1 MVSTRSGFNS
11 DGPAPT
17 NKGCCKRFLREFF
30 LCMVDL
36 CILMIGILKAPMT
49 MRVIVALVLRLLLYV
64 TNVVALYA
72 LTATIIH
79 NGRPAHPTGDD
90 QFLADLVNALLQ
102 PAQYV
107 NVQGPPPSRSR
118 LRRSPDFHPHDLTLA
133 ELNLLKAEH
142 PAELNILKAIMQDPI
157 HSFPSFKSAT
167 MTTSKPTAAPAE
179 PRMVPR
185 RVKAPSTAPSRPG
198 RAIPSATTSP
208 APTVAS
214 VPPVPT
220 SATTSPVPTAASD
233 PPAPTPAVSSATT
246 SPVPTAASD
255 LPAPTPAVSSAT
267 TSPVPTAASDLP
279 TPTPAVPSATTSPV
293 PTAASD
299 LPAPTSAASSTTT
312 LTSSNPFP
320 STWSP
325 APPPQQNPTL
335 EPPAYG
341 LTAWLHQIQPVL
353 MFSVLMVALSVTVCV
368 SQLGGSLAC
377 GHLAAGCLPR
387 RPATT
392 ASSATGPVTAAPL
405 HSSA

>member
-17 NKGCCKRFLREFF
+17 NKGCCKRFLREFL
-30 LCMVDL
+30 LCLVDL
-36 CILMIGILKAPMT
+36 GILMIGILKAPMT
-49 MRVIVALVLRLLLYV
+49 MRVIMALVLRVLLYV
-64 TNVVALYA
+64 MNAVALYA
-72 LTATIIH
+72 LTATVIH

-107 NVQGPPPSRSR
+107 NAKGSPTSSSR
-118 LRRSPDFHPHDLTLA
+118 LRRSPDFHPHDLTIA

-142 PAELNILKAIMQDPI
+142 PAELSILKAIMQDPI

-167 MTTSKPTAAPAE
+167 MTT
-179 PRMVPR
+179 RMVPR
-185 RVKAPSTAPSRPG
+185 KVKALSTAPSRPG

-208 APTVAS
+208 
-214 VPPVPT
+214 VPK
-220 SATTSPVPTAASD
+220 
-233 PPAPTPAVSSATT
+233 
-246 SPVPTAASD
+246 
-255 LPAPTPAVSSAT
+255 
-267 TSPVPTAASDLP
+267 AASDLP
-279 TPTPAVPSATTSPV
+279 TPTPAVASATTSPV
-293 PTAASD
+293 PKAASD
-299 LPAPTSAASSTTT
+299 LPTPSPAVASATTSPVPKAASDLPTPTSAAYSTTT
-312 LTSSNPFP
+312 LTSSNPIY

-325 APPPQQNPTL
+325 ASPPQQNPAL

>member
-17 NKGCCKRFLREFF
+17 NKGCCKRFLREFL
-30 LCMVDL
+30 LCLVDL

-49 MRVIVALVLRLLLYV
+49 MRVIMALVLRVLLYV
-64 TNVVALYA
+64 MNAVALYA
-72 LTATIIH
+72 LTATVIH

-90 QFLADLVNALLQ
+90 QFLADMVNALLQ

-107 NVQGPPPSRSR
+107 NAKGSPTSSSR
-118 LRRSPDFHPHDLTLA
+118 LRRSPDFHPHDLTIA

-142 PAELNILKAIMQDPI
+142 PAELSILKAIMQDPI

-167 MTTSKPTAAPAE
+167 TTT
-179 PRMVPR
+179 RMVPR
-185 RVKAPSTAPSRPG
+185 KVKALTTAPSRPG

-208 APTVAS
+208 
-214 VPPVPT
+214 VPK
-220 SATTSPVPTAASD
+220 
-233 PPAPTPAVSSATT
+233 
-246 SPVPTAASD
+246 
-255 LPAPTPAVSSAT
+255 
-267 TSPVPTAASDLP
+267 AASDLP
-279 TPTPAVPSATTSPV
+279 TPT
-293 PTAASD
+293 
-299 LPAPTSAASSTTT
+299 SAAYSTTT
-312 LTSSNPFP
+312 LTSSNPIY

-325 APPPQQNPTL
+325 ASPPQQNPAL

-353 MFSVLMVALSVTVCV
+353 MFSVLMIALSVTVCV

-392 ASSATGPVTAAPL
+392 ASSATGPMTAAPL
-405 HSSA
+405 HSFA

>member
-17 NKGCCKRFLREFF
+17 NKGCCKRFLREFL
-30 LCMVDL
+30 LCLVDL

-49 MRVIVALVLRLLLYV
+49 MRVIMALVLRVLLYV
-64 TNVVALYA
+64 TNAVALYA
-72 LTATIIH
+72 LTATVIH

-107 NVQGPPPSRSR
+107 NAKGSPTSSSR
-118 LRRSPDFHPHDLTLA
+118 LRRSPDFHPHDLTIA

-142 PAELNILKAIMQDPI
+142 PAELSILKAIMQDPI

-167 MTTSKPTAAPAE
+167 MTTRMI
-179 PRMVPR
+179 PRK
-185 RVKAPSTAPSRPG
+185 VKALTTAPSRPG

-208 APTVAS
+208 VPKAASDLPTPIPAVA
-214 VPPVPT
+214 
-220 SATTSPVPTAASD
+220 SATTSPVPK
-233 PPAPTPAVSSATT
+233 
-246 SPVPTAASD
+246 
-255 LPAPTPAVSSAT
+255 
-267 TSPVPTAASDLP
+267 AASDLP
-279 TPTPAVPSATTSPV
+279 TPT
-293 PTAASD
+293 
-299 LPAPTSAASSTTT
+299 SAAYSTTT
-312 LTSSNPFP
+312 LTSSNPIS

-325 APPPQQNPTL
+325 ASPPQQNPAL

-353 MFSVLMVALSVTVCV
+353 MFSVLMIALSVTVCV

-392 ASSATGPVTAAPL
+392 ASSATGPMTAAPL
-405 HSSA
+405 HSFA

>member
-1 MVSTRSGFNS
+1 
-11 DGPAPT
+11 
-17 NKGCCKRFLREFF
+17 
-30 LCMVDL
+30 MVDL

-72 LTATIIH
+72 LTATVIH

-185 RVKAPSTAPSRPG
+185 KVKAPSTAPSRPG

-220 SATTSPVPTAASD
+220 
-233 PPAPTPAVSSATT
+233 
-246 SPVPTAASD
+246 
-255 LPAPTPAVSSAT
+255 SAT